1 MNNNIITKE
10 EFCKIIK
17 HLKIMS
23 DYERQAYKA
32 SKKLAEKLDSMF
44 YEPFSD
50 PTPAVSFQ
58 EPMVVFLLEKM
69 FSDTGDIQYFIYE
82 LDYGRKY
89 SDGCVVDTVGGKDII
104 IDLSSAEKLYDYLI
118 SRME

>member
-1 MNNNIITKE
+1 MNNNIITKQ
-10 EFCKIIK
+10 EFCKIIE

-23 DYERQAYKA
+23 DYECQIYETSR
-32 SKKLAEKLDSMF
+32 KLTKKLDSTF
-44 YEPFSD
+44 YESFLD
-50 PTPAVSFQ
+50 PTPAISFQ